1 MAKIDTTKIPGY
13 ASMTVEQKLAALEA
27 YETAEDSEIE
37 RYKNAA
43 SRANSEAAAYKKQ
56 LNDEKGNSATYETRI
71 ADLESKLAE
80 AEKREKITSLTAK
93 FVSLGYDSV
102 LAAETAQAYANGNDD
117 VVFANAAKA
126 NEAISQ
132 KLREE
137 IQRGTARPAAGT
149 PPKQYTLEEFR
160 KLTAHERA
168 VFASEHP
175 EEYKAI
181 YNGN

>member
-13 ASMTVEQKLAALEA
+13 ESMTVEQKLAALEA

-80 AEKREKITSLTAK
+80 AEKRE
-93 FVSLGYDSV
+93 
-102 LAAETAQAYANGNDD
+102 
-117 VVFANAAKA
+117 
-126 NEAISQ
+126 
-132 KLREE
+132 
-137 IQRGTARPAAGT
+137 
-149 PPKQYTLEEFR
+149 
-160 KLTAHERA
+160 
-168 VFASEHP
+168 
-175 EEYKAI
+175 
-181 YNGN
+181 

>member
-13 ASMTVEQKLAALEA
+13 ESMTVEQKLAALEA
-27 YETAEDSEIE
+27 YETGEDGEIE

-56 LNDEKGNSATYETRI
+56 LNEAKGSADGYETRI
-71 ADLESKLAE
+71 ADLENKLRE

-93 FVSLGYDSV
+93 YVSLGYDDA
-102 LAAETAQAYANGNDD
+102 LAAETAQAYVDGNDD

-126 NEAISQ
+126 NNAISQ

-149 PPKQYTLEEFR
+149 PAKQYTLDEFR

-181 YNGN
+181 YNGG

>member
-13 ASMTVEQKLAALEA
+13 ESMTVEQKLAALEA

-43 SRANSEAAAYKKQ
+43 SRANSEAA
-56 LNDEKGNSATYETRI
+56 EKGNSATYETRI

-93 FVSLGYDSV
+93 FVSLGYDSA

>member
-13 ASMTVEQKLAALEA
+13 ESMTVEQKLAALEA

-93 FVSLGYDSV
+93 FVSLGYDSA

-149 PPKQYTLEEFR
+149 PSKQYTLEEFR